1 MSEQPVR
8 PVRNRGEDV
17 YGSRSFPTFL
27 QVLNPSYAIQFLY
40 GMVECWFFSRNYFS
54 VLVAL
59 PFLVFAAGGAGCYW
73 WVKHSSPT
81 EVLRRYEDTYNAAVT
96 SENIQIQETCL
107 RALCNLQPGDYQ
119 YQMRLGQFLV
129 RSGRKAEGLQ
139 QIAALA
145 PDNLIGYPEARIW
158 LVQQSL
164 TAEPI
169 QRLSKEQIEQQL
181 LKAIEAAPEYGL
193 AHELLAGF
201 YITTNELSLAEKHLS
216 IASRN
221 RPELNLDIAI
231 LKRENQRPTEDVDAA
246 ARKAVTELSNLLE
259 KDRANSAV
267 RISLAR
273 AWILLQDFNS
283 AREVLVSGLNQKPED
298 ISLRAA
304 LADLSITVAEQRL
317 GATPLNRDGCIPLV
331 LEAIRLNPGNRQA
344 VQLLTNLRSLGAAIE
359 PTQWQA
365 ATDHWQQ
372 QVQKEPENMDARLL
386 LCQLQFLGGLNA
398 EAVETMRPVAQARPE
413 LRVSLARLMLEA
425 GMAADGEKMLMD
437 LIQECDTKL
446 ADKPGDSLVLI
457 ERAESLLL
465 LKRPRDSKLSLA
477 QKVAGLPKNLS
488 SLEESVLQLYAR
500 ACLEEFDS
508 MTGYSS
514 AALVKVRKAEDIDFG
529 DADGEEMLKLL
540 QEASRSERSLLSAV
554 ERLSRL
560 SLSPHPEA
568 LMAEEATKQLRLN
581 GQTGVLALNLLGM
594 HALLMK
600 RYDRAIGWLE
610 QANALSRSRDPMV
623 LNNLALALVRGRP
636 EEKGRALELSEQA
649 LALIP
654 DNPEAL
660 GTHGEINV
668 QLERWDAA
676 LKDLVR
682 SVQYQKNNPEIHQ
695 LLETTYRALND
706 DKMADV
712 HKRLAEELAT
722 EFEDGSG

>member
-8 PVRNRGEDV
+8 PPKNRGEDA
-17 YGSRSFPTFL
+17 YGSRTFPTFL
-27 QVLNPSYAIQFLY
+27 QVLNPSYVIQFLY

-59 PFLVFAAGGAGCYW
+59 PFLVFAGGGVGCYW
-73 WVKHSSPT
+73 WVRHSSQT
-81 EVLRRYEDTYNAAVT
+81 EVLRRYEETYNAAVT
-96 SENIQIQETCL
+96 SDDIQIQETCL

-145 PDNLIGYPEARIW
+145 PDNLLGYAEARIW

-164 TAEPI
+164 TPEPI

-181 LKAIEAAPEYGL
+181 QKAIEASPDNAI

-201 YITTNELSLAEKHLS
+201 YVMTNELSLAEKHLS

-231 LKRENQRPTEDVDAA
+231 LKRENQRPAEDVDAA

-259 KDRANSAV
+259 KDRSNSAV

-298 ISLRAA
+298 AALRTA

-317 GATPLNRDGCIPLV
+317 GMTPLNRDGCIPLV
-331 LEAIRLNPGNRQA
+331 LEAIRLDPANRQA

-359 PTQWQA
+359 PTQWQS

-372 QVQKEPENMDARLL
+372 LVQKEPENMDARLL
-386 LCQLQFLGGLNA
+386 LCQLQFLAGLNA
-398 EAVETMRPVAQARPE
+398 EAVETMRPVAEARPE

-425 GMAADGEKMLMD
+425 GMAADGEKMLME
-437 LIQECDTKL
+437 LIQQSDARLSEN
-446 ADKPGDSLVLI
+446 PGDSLVLI

-465 LKRPRDSKLSLA
+465 LKRPRDSRMSLA
-477 QKVAGLPKNLS
+477 EKVAGLPKNLS
-488 SLEESVLQLYAR
+488 SLEEQLLQLYAR

-508 MTGYSS
+508 ITGYSS

-529 DADGEEMLKLL
+529 DADGAEMLQLL

-560 SLSPHPEA
+560 SLSTHPA
-568 LMAEEATKQLRLN
+568 APLAEEATKQLRLN

-610 QANALSRSRDPMV
+610 QANAISRSRDPMV
-623 LNNLALALVRGRP
+623 LNNLALSLVRGRP

-695 LLETTYRALND
+695 LLETTYRALRD